1 MKKEIVLISG
11 WGAGRDAFSRI
22 EEKLGE
28 KFDFS
33 YLPWEKGLNKDFT
46 AEFIRGR
53 QKPVILMGWSLGGLI
68 AMRAAD
74 EIPEMISG
82 LALISATPRMTRDD
96 GYDGAREGEI
106 RAMAAGLLKNR
117 ERIIE
122 GFANKAF
129 GTGAGIDEYKRS
141 VAGFT
146 TDELLSGLQ
155 LLEKTDIRKNLD
167 FITAPALIMHG
178 KQDSIIPV
186 SQGGFINNMIKGSS
200 LLEFDAGH
208 GLAYAAPDM
217 LIEATGG
224 FQWK

>member
-11 WGAGRDAFSRI
+11 WGAGRNAFFRI

-33 YLPWEKGLNKDFT
+33 YLPWEKGLNESFA

-53 QKPVILMGWSLGGLI
+53 QKQVILMGWSLGGLI
-68 AMRAAD
+68 AIRAAA
-74 EIPEMISG
+74 EIPEIISG
-82 LALISATPRMTRDD
+82 LALISATPRMTRDE

-122 GFANKAF
+122 GFAKKAF
-129 GTGAGIDEYKRS
+129 GGGAEIDEYKMS
-141 VAGFT
+141 AAGFT

-167 FITAPALIMHG
+167 LITVPALIMHG

-186 SQGGFINNMIKGSS
+186 SQARLIHDMIKASS

-208 GLAYAAPDM
+208 GLPYIAPDI